1 MAGWVLVIA
10 ILILGGVIATV
21 GDRIGTRV
29 GKARLSLFNLRPR
42 KTAVLIS
49 ILTGSLISGTTLALL
64 FGLSSQLRK
73 GVFEYDA
80 TRKKL
85 RDARSELTKTQTER
99 KQLEQQ
105 RDAAQV
111 QQLKARENLG
121 VVVTQ
126 LKTAQAKQTTTQAEL
141 DRVADRANQLRAEAE
156 RLLVQQRTL
165 VSQRDQVLAQIN
177 LRNQD
182 ITRKSAIIRSR
193 EAEIAQ
199 QDRDLARQSTDLS
212 QRNQA
217 LQRQRSELS
226 QRDRQLLAQR
236 QIVQDGESK
245 LKDLIAQKTTL
256 DQSIATQQEQLQRVQ
271 QDLNFFQTGLDQ
283 VRKGK
288 IVLRRGEVISTRV
301 VRVAQSELV
310 GVAIDQI
317 LREANDQVLNLL
329 EEVARQELI
338 IRNSSIDPQ
347 TPVRID
353 RSRQLIRPDPLA
365 IDRLS
370 QDLANGRDYVV
381 RFVAAQNYLESD
393 RGVPVLIEST
403 PNVVIFPQGTTIA
416 TTALP
421 ANSNREQAQQGV
433 TLLVESARYRT
444 IRAGVLG
451 DNFTIGDG
459 RFKSFA
465 TFVDNIQ
472 GSNQALTLKAI
483 ARDLVPTA
491 GPTRIDLIALVDGK
505 KVFGTETVERD
516 NSGPDESGPSSN
528 DTPQK

>member
-1 MAGWVLVIA
+1 MAGWVLVVA

-85 RDARSELTKTQTER
+85 RDIRSELTQTKTER
-99 KQLEQQ
+99 QQLEQQ

-111 QQLKARENLG
+111 QQRDARRNLG
-121 VVVTQ
+121 VIVTQ

-141 DRVADRANQLRAEAE
+141 DRVAGRANQLRTEAE
-156 RLLVQQRTL
+156 RLLAQQRTL
-165 VSQRDQVLAQIN
+165 VSQRDQVLTQIN

-182 ITRKSAIIRSR
+182 ITRKSAVIRSR

-199 QDRDLARQSTDLS
+199 QDRDLSRQST
-212 QRNQA
+212 
-217 LQRQRSELS
+217 ELT

-236 QIVQDGESK
+236 QIVQDGEGK
-245 LKDLIAQKTTL
+245 LKELIAQKTTL
-256 DQSIATQQEQLQRVQ
+256 DRSIAAQQQELQRVQ
-271 QDLNFFQTGLDQ
+271 QDLNLFQTGLDQ

-329 EEVARQELI
+329 EEVARQELLA
-338 IRNSSIDPQ
+338 RNGSLDPL

-393 RGVPVLIEST
+393 RGVPVLIEAT
-403 PNVVIFPQGTTIA
+403 PNVVIFPKGTTIA

-421 ANSNREQAQQGV
+421 ANSSREQAQQGV

-465 TFVDNIQ
+465 TFVDSIQ
-472 GSNQALTLKAI
+472 GSGQALTLQAI

-491 GPTRIDLIALVDGK
+491 GPTRIDLIALLDGK
-505 KVFGTETVERD
+505 KVFGTENLGAEI
-516 NSGPDESGPSSN
+516 N
-528 DTPQK
+528 DIPPK

>member
-1 MAGWVLVIA
+1 MAGWVLVVA

-64 FGLSSQLRK
+64 FGMSSQLRK

-85 RDARSELTKTQTER
+85 RDARSELAQTKIER
-99 KQLEQQ
+99 QQLELQ

-111 QQLKARENLG
+111 QQLQARRNLG
-121 VVVTQ
+121 VIVTQ

-141 DRVADRANQLRAEAE
+141 DRVANRANQLRTEAE
-156 RLLVQQRTL
+156 RLLAQQRTL
-165 VSQRDQVLAQIN
+165 VGQRDQVLTQIA

-182 ITRKSAIIRSR
+182 IIRKRAVIRSR

-199 QDRDLARQSTDLS
+199 QDRDLSRQSI
-212 QRNQA
+212 
-217 LQRQRSELS
+217 ELT

-236 QIVQDGESK
+236 QIVQDGEGK
-245 LKDLIAQKTTL
+245 LKNLIAQKTTL
-256 DQSIATQQEQLQRVQ
+256 DQAIATQQDQLQRVQ
-271 QDLNFFQTGLDQ
+271 QDLNLFQTGLAQ
-283 VRKGK
+283 VRKGN
-288 IVLRRGEVISTRV
+288 IVLRRGEVITTRV
-301 VRVAQSELV
+301 VRVAQSDLV

-329 EEVARQELI
+329 EDVARQELLT
-338 IRNSSIDPQ
+338 RNGTIDPRN
-347 TPVRID
+347 PVRID

-393 RGVPVLIEST
+393 SGVPVLIEAT
-403 PNVVIFPQGTTIA
+403 PNVVVFPKGTTIA

-421 ANSNREQAQQGV
+421 ANSSREQAQQGV

-465 TFVDNIQ
+465 TFVDSIQ
-472 GSNQALTLKAI
+472 GSGQALTLQAI

-491 GPTRIDLIALVDGK
+491 GPTRIDLIASVDGK
-505 KVFGTETVERD
+505 KVFGTENLGSET
-516 NSGPDESGPSSN
+516 N
-528 DTPQK
+528 DIPPK

>member
-1 MAGWVLVIA
+1 MAGWVLVVA

-64 FGLSSQLRK
+64 FGMSSQLRK

-85 RDARSELTKTQTER
+85 RDIRSELTQTKTER
-99 KQLEQQ
+99 QQLELQ

-111 QQLKARENLG
+111 QQREARRNLG
-121 VVVTQ
+121 VIVTQ
-126 LKTAQAKQTTTQAEL
+126 LKTAQTKQTTTQAEL
-141 DRVADRANQLRAEAE
+141 DRVAGRANQLRTEAE
-156 RLLVQQRTL
+156 RLLAQQRTL
-165 VSQRDQVLAQIN
+165 VGQRDQVLAQIN

-182 ITRKSAIIRSR
+182 ITRKSAVIRSR

-199 QDRDLARQSTDLS
+199 QDRDLSRQSIELT
-212 QRNQA
+212 QRNQI
-217 LQRQRSELS
+217 LS

-236 QIVQDGESK
+236 QIVQDGEGK

-256 DQSIATQQEQLQRVQ
+256 DQSIATQQQELQRVQ
-271 QDLNFFQTGLDQ
+271 QDLSLFQTGLDQ

-288 IVLRRGEVISTRV
+288 IVLRRGEVVSTRV

-329 EEVARQELI
+329 EDVARQELLA
-338 IRNSSIDPQ
+338 RNGTIDPLN
-347 TPVRID
+347 PVRID
-353 RSRQLIRPDPLA
+353 RSRQLIRPDPLS

-393 RGVPVLIEST
+393 RGVPVLIEAT
-403 PNVVIFPQGTTIA
+403 PNVIIFPKGTTIA

-465 TFVDNIQ
+465 TFVDSIQ
-472 GSNQALTLKAI
+472 GSGQALTLQAI

-491 GPTRIDLIALVDGK
+491 GPTRIDLIASVDGK
-505 KVFGTETVERD
+505 KVFGTENLGAET
-516 NSGPDESGPSSN
+516 N
-528 DTPQK
+528 DIPPK